1 MFVTLHVCA
10 LYYTATKAMLDA
22 GINYTEIEQAV
33 VGYVYGKMYSRNCVY
48 SRRPWWDRGVS
59 LYLAYFPP
67 LLQVTPLVVSE
78 PSTS

>member
-48 SRRPWWDRGVS
+48 SRRPWWDCRVS
-59 LYLAYFPP
+59 LYPP